1 MPLWSR
7 DGRELLFHGLDG
19 RLMAAGYT
27 ATGDSFAVG
36 KPRVGTEARIRSYYD
51 IAPDGKRL
59 AAIIDDEASS
69 EKLPHT

>member
-1 MPLWSR
+1 
-7 DGRELLFHGLDG
+7 
-19 RLMAAGYT
+19 MAAGYT